1 MTHPILQISAFI
13 ALTFVLIYLSR
24 KPLLNKEAHG
34 FTRFFAWEA
43 ILALLVLNAPVW
55 HAHMFAPIQLLSWL
69 LLFISALLAFLGL
82 SALKTLGLPSGHRH
96 DNSLYKFEKTQ
107 QLVTTHI
114 YGLIRHPMYAA
125 LLFLA
130 WGAYLKNMTLLNTLL
145 VLFASFAL
153 WLTAKRDEAECLVF
167 FGDDYAR
174 YMQVSKRF
182 LPFLF

>member
-13 ALTFVLIYLSR
+13 ALSFVLIYLSR

-69 LLFISALLAFLGL
+69 LWSISALLAFLGL
-82 SALKTLGLPSGHRH
+82 SALITLGHPNGHRH
-96 DNSLYKFEKTQ
+96 DNSLYKFEKAE

-125 LLFLA
+125 LMFLA
-130 WGAYLKNMTLLNTLL
+130 WGPIKKTLR
-145 VLFASFAL
+145 S
-153 WLTAKRDEAECLVF
+153 
-167 FGDDYAR
+167 
-174 YMQVSKRF
+174 
-182 LPFLF
+182 